1 MGNPRVPEGWRAVS
15 RAFKPFPSLSD
26 PTSRHC
32 DCTHHSDPDPSF
44 PHSPPCPPQIATV
57 GKAETAF
64 LPGVRVGTELAP
76 TSAAARG
83 GVLPGDVI
91 TRVGE
96 LQVPAGPSQ
105 VRWTKGVQGGS
116 RGPKERQNSR
126 SGNGVGSAEGNVGVS
141 QANKA
146 GESTG

>member
-1 MGNPRVPEGWRAVS
+1 M
-15 RAFKPFPSLSD
+15 
-26 PTSRHC
+26 
-32 DCTHHSDPDPSF
+32 
-44 PHSPPCPPQIATV
+44 

-91 TRVGE
+91 TRVGD

-105 VRWTKGVQGGS
+105 VGQTRGAPGRVGQGGQCSGRVTVERWTGL
-116 RGPKERQNSR
+116 RT
-126 SGNGVGSAEGNVGVS
+126 ATWVS
-141 QANKA
+141 VKQQASKL
-146 GESTG
+146 TGR